1 MSDVDGLDDL
11 LARAAERPHAL
22 ARPELAALLAM
33 EDEAGI
39 QSLFDAAYALKV
51 KYCGKRVAMRGIV
64 EAGNVCAKDC
74 YYCGIRK
81 SNENLQRYQLSADDI
96 VRLAELDAKQDY
108 ASLVIQSGE
117 IESEAHTRFV
127 EDVLRRI
134 APLNLGVTLSLGEQ
148 TEETYRRW
156 KEAGAARYLLRIE
169 TSNPELY
176 ATLHPAGHS
185 WERRVECLRALRR
198 CGYQVGT
205 GVMCGLPGQT
215 YDDLARDIEFFAE
228 MDVDMIGMGPYI
240 PHPDTPLGVPGAWCL
255 VPGAERQVLGAWCL
269 VPGAE
274 RQVLGAWCLVPG
286 AELKHK
292 DVSESNAPSTT
303 APSTKHQALTMGLK
317 MISVT
322 RLHLHDVN
330 IAAATALQ
338 ALAPDGR
345 ERGIRAG
352 ANVIMPNITDTKY
365 RRSYQLYA
373 GKPCLDEN
381 AGLCKGCLER
391 RLAAIGETVDYGH
404 RGDSLHFRKRTRGSA
419 SLPEG
424 GAE

>member
-1 MSDVDGLDDL
+1 MTDGLHDL
-11 LARAAERPHAL
+11 LARAAERPRAL

-39 QSLFDAAYALKV
+39 KSLFDAAYALKV

-74 YYCGIRK
+74 YYCGIRR
-81 SNENLQRYQLSADDI
+81 SNGNLQRYQLSADDI

-117 IESEAHTRFV
+117 IESEAHTRFI

-134 APLNLGVTLSLGEQ
+134 APLDLGVTLSLGEQ

-215 YDDLARDIEFFAE
+215 YEDLARDN
-228 MDVDMIGMGPYI
+228 
-240 PHPDTPLGVPGAWCL
+240 PDTPLGVPS
-255 VPGAERQVLGAWCL
+255 
-269 VPGAE
+269 
-274 RQVLGAWCLVPG
+274 

-292 DVSESNAPSTT
+292 DVSGSNAPSTRYQ
-303 APSTKHQALTMGLK
+303 ALGTKHQALTLGLK
-317 MISVT
+317 MIAVT

-391 RLAAIGETVDYGH
+391 RLAAIGESVDYGR

-424 GAE
+424 GVG

>member
-1 MSDVDGLDDL
+1 MTEDIHPLL
-11 LARAAERPHAL
+11 TRAAARPCALTRNELARLLSTENAS
-22 ARPELAALLAM
+22 ELQA
-33 EDEAGI
+33 
-39 QSLFDAAYALKV
+39 LFDAAYSLKV

-64 EAGNVCAKDC
+64 EAGNVCSKDC

-81 SNENLQRYQLSADDI
+81 SNGNVARYQLSADEI

-117 IESEAHTRFV
+117 IESEAHTRFI

-148 TEETYRRW
+148 TEDTYRRW
-156 KEAGAARYLLRIE
+156 KAAGAARYLLRIE
-169 TSNPELY
+169 TANPELY
-176 ATLHPAGHS
+176 ATLHPMGHS

-215 YDDLARDIEFFAE
+215 VDDLARDVAFFAE

-240 PHPDTPLGVPGAWCL
+240 PHPDTPMGASGAWHL
-255 VPGAERQVLGAWCL
+255 TPDTER
-269 VPGAE
+269 
-274 RQVLGAWCLVPG
+274 
-286 AELKHK
+286 KHK
-292 DVSESNAPSTT
+292 DMSGSNAPSTL
-303 APSTKHQALTMGLK
+303 APGTKHQALTLGLK
-317 MISVT
+317 MIAVT

-338 ALAPDGR
+338 ALAHDGR

-381 AGLCKGCLER
+381 ADMCRGCLER
-391 RLAAIGETVDYGH
+391 RLAALGETVDYGH
-404 RGDSLHFRKRTRGSA
+404 RGDSLHYRKRMEA
-419 SLPEG
+419 
-424 GAE
+424 AV

>member
-1 MSDVDGLDDL
+1 MSDGLHDL
-11 LARAAERPHAL
+11 LARAAERPRAL
-22 ARPELAALLAM
+22 ARPELAALLAV
-33 EDEAGI
+33 EDEGGLKA
-39 QSLFDAAYALKV
+39 LFDAAYALKV

-74 YYCGIRK
+74 LYCGIRR
-81 SNENLQRYQLSADDI
+81 SNGNLSRYMLSADEI
-96 VRLAELDAKQDY
+96 VRLAELDARQGY

-117 IESEAHTRFV
+117 IESEEHTRFV

-134 APLNLGVTLSLGEQ
+134 APLDLGVTLSLGEQ
-148 TEETYRRW
+148 SEDVYRRW
-156 KEAGAARYLLRIE
+156 KDAGAARYLLRIE
-169 TSNPELY
+169 TSNPDLY
-176 ATLHPAGHS
+176 ATLHPASHS

-215 YDDLARDIEFFAE
+215 YDDLARDIEFYAE
-228 MDVDMIGMGPYI
+228 MDVDMIGMGPFI
-240 PHPDTPLGVPGAWCL
+240 PHPDTPLGGVQETMGPAD
-255 VPGAERQVLGAWCL
+255 RFVL
-269 VPGAE
+269 
-274 RQVLGAWCLVPG
+274 
-286 AELKHK
+286 
-292 DVSESNAPSTT
+292 
-303 APSTKHQALTMGLK
+303 GLK
-317 MISVT
+317 MIAVT

-381 AGLCKGCLER
+381 AGMCKGCLER
-391 RLAAIGETVDYGH
+391 RLAAIGEAIDYGH
-404 RGDSLHFRKRTRGSA
+404 RGDSLHYHRRTLEGA
-419 SLPEG
+419 SLPEEN
-424 GAE
+424 A

>member
-1 MSDVDGLDDL
+1 MRSRRHRCWARTRTMSDVDGLEDM
-11 LARAAERPHAL
+11 LARAAERPRAL

-39 QSLFDAAYALKV
+39 KSLFDAAYALKV

-74 YYCGIRK
+74 YYCGIRR
-81 SNENLQRYQLSADDI
+81 SNENLQRYQLSADEI

-117 IESEAHTRFV
+117 IESEAHTRFI

-134 APLNLGVTLSLGEQ
+134 APLDLGVTLSLGEQ

-240 PHPDTPLGVPGAWCL
+240 PHPL
-255 VPGAERQVLGAWCL
+255 VLGA
-269 VPGAE
+269 
-274 RQVLGAWCLVPG
+274 
-286 AELKHK
+286 
-292 DVSESNAPSTT
+292 
-303 APSTKHQALTMGLK
+303 
-317 MISVT
+317 
-322 RLHLHDVN
+322 
-330 IAAATALQ
+330 
-338 ALAPDGR
+338 
-345 ERGIRAG
+345 
-352 ANVIMPNITDTKY
+352 
-365 RRSYQLYA
+365 
-373 GKPCLDEN
+373 
-381 AGLCKGCLER
+381 
-391 RLAAIGETVDYGH
+391 
-404 RGDSLHFRKRTRGSA
+404 
-419 SLPEG
+419 
-424 GAE
+424 

>member
-11 LARAAERPHAL
+11 LARAAERPRAL
-22 ARPELAALLAM
+22 ARPELAALLSV
-33 EDEAGI
+33 EDESCI
-39 QSLFDAAYALKV
+39 QSIFDAAYALKV

-81 SNENLQRYQLSADDI
+81 SNDNLQRYQLSADEI

-117 IESEAHTRFV
+117 IESEAHTRFI
-127 EDVLRRI
+127 EGVLRRI
-134 APLNLGVTLSLGEQ
+134 APFDLGVTLSLGEQ

-255 VPGAERQVLGAWCL
+255 VPGAE
-269 VPGAE
+269 
-274 RQVLGAWCLVPG
+274 
-286 AELKHK
+286 LKHK

-303 APSTKHQALTMGLK
+303 ALSTKHQALTLGLK
-317 MISVT
+317 MIAVT
-322 RLHLHDVN
+322 RLYLHDVN
-330 IAAATALQ
+330 IASATALQ

>member
-11 LARAAERPHAL
+11 LARAAERPRAL
-22 ARPELAALLAM
+22 ARPELAALLSV
-33 EDEAGI
+33 EDESCI
-39 QSLFDAAYALKV
+39 QSIFDAAYALKV

-81 SNENLQRYQLSADDI
+81 SNDNLQRYQLSADEI

-117 IESEAHTRFV
+117 IESEAHTRFI

-134 APLNLGVTLSLGEQ
+134 APFDLGVTLSLGEQ

-240 PHPDTPLGVPGAWCL
+240 PHPDTPLGVLSAKCLVPSAWCL
-255 VPGAERQVLGAWCL
+255 VPSAEQEKVLSAKCL
-269 VPGAE
+269 VPS
-274 RQVLGAWCLVPG
+274 
-286 AELKHK
+286 AELKHE
-292 DVSESNAPSTT
+292 DLSESNAPSTT
-303 APSTKHQALTMGLK
+303 APSTKHQALTLGLK
-317 MISVT
+317 MIAVT
-322 RLHLHDVN
+322 RLYLHDVN